1 MPEKIKHEQGTVAT
15 GSELVF
21 PILSW
26 GNEESGLIVAGTA
39 SPVFVKIHP
48 CLDKS
53 KRGLAFTK

>member
-1 MPEKIKHEQGTVAT
+1 MNKGTVAS

-21 PILSW
+21 PIPSW
-26 GNEESGLIVAGTA
+26 SNEESGLIVAGTA